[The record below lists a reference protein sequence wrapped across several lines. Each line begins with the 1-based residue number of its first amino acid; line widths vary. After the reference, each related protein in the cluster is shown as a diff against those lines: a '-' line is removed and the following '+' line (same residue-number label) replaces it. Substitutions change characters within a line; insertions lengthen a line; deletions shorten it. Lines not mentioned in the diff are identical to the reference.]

1 MYVDQLIGPDT
12 VNTLPD
18 ATLEAFAEHGTL
30 ARTIDSNLG
39 TSRRQ
44 WAELAMNAIDVD
56 EVANQLEAEGV
67 ASFIKSFDELIGVLE
82 EKAVGIS

>member
-18 ATLEAFAEHGTL
+18 ATLEAFANHGTVG
-30 ARTIDSNLG
+30 RTIDLNVGVSK
-39 TSRRQ
+39 RQ

-56 EVANQLEAEGV
+56 EVAAQLEAEGV